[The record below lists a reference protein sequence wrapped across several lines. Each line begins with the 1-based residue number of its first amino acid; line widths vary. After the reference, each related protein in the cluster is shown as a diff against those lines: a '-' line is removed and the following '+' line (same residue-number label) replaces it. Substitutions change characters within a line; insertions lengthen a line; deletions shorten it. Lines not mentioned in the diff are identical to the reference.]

1 MNSQE
6 FSFPKAAWTPEGAAL
21 VMGHL
26 EGRCVCVHVWSVCA
40 YVVYEYGMCVCVECM
55 CVYVVCEC
63 GIRVCD
69 VCVYVMCV
77 QMVHVYSVCGLS
89 VVYVCPCEQCVSVV

>member
-63 GIRVCD
+63 GISVCD
-69 VCVYVMCV
+69 VCVCHVCANGACV
-77 QMVHVYSVCGLS
+77 QCMWFICG
-89 VVYVCPCEQCVSVV
+89 VCVSL